1 VGHRPER
8 VAVTFLFD
16 GRSSRA
22 DSSRADSSRAGLSRA
37 DSEPRQWL
45 TAMWLV
51 VVAAAQFVALY
62 EVIRLFVNRRRGQ
75 VLDTIALGGNWIGSD
90 RVGGVVATVLSAM
103 SVVSVLAA
111 TCVVAVIALARRR
124 TAVGLAAILLIAGAT
139 LTANLLKDR
148 LVRPNLGVDPE
159 RAVAG
164 NSLPS
169 GHATVAASVAVA
181 LVLVLPPRA
190 RGVGALVG
198 AGYAAVV
205 GVATMS
211 AGWHRPSDSIAAFL
225 IVGIWAAVAGLGL
238 LITPQVG
245 LLMGRPGSLPRR
257 RVVSAE
263 PGESHRLAFV
273 LLLAAGVALLAAA
286 VLTMAVTDQVAVPPS
301 LLPYR
306 RLFIAYAG
314 ASAGIAGAAATMMA
328 LVLATVHRVVPER
341 TVVGDS
347 EPALT
352 ASS

>member
-1 VGHRPER
+1 MARVGHRPER
-8 VAVTFLFD
+8 VAVTATTPD
-16 GRSSRA
+16 EADRSR
-22 DSSRADSSRAGLSRA
+22 
-37 DSEPRQWL
+37 WF

-51 VVAAAQFVALY
+51 VLGAVQFVALY
-62 EVIRLFVNRRRGQ
+62 EVIRLFVNRHHGQ

-90 RVGGVVATVLSAM
+90 RVDGVVATVLSAM

-111 TCVVAVIALARRR
+111 TCVVAFIALARRR
-124 TAVGLAAILLIAGAT
+124 IAVGLAAIMLIAGSAI
-139 LTANLLKDR
+139 TAQQLKDH

-159 RAVAG
+159 RAGAG

-225 IVGIWAAVAGLGL
+225 IVGLWAAVAGLGL

-245 LLMGRPGSLPRR
+245 LLLRR
-257 RVVSAE
+257 QVSGRVVTAE

-286 VLTMAVTDQVAVPPS
+286 ILTMEVTDQVAAPPE

-314 ASAGIAGAAATMMA
+314 AAVGIAGAAAVMMG

-341 TVVGDS
+341 TVVPES
-347 EPALT
+347 EPT
-352 ASS
+352 AVDAS